1 MDALT
6 PAFVVGVILISLLAS
21 VAIWAPRRIWVRCW
35 AVALSAVVFVSGY
48 AALTDMLSRPKPMSL
63 AWAEGQIEAAD
74 VLGSTFIEGEA
85 IYVWL
90 RLPGSM
96 EPRSYKLPW
105 DQRRAQELQDA
116 MNEAGQL
123 GTGVEMRQPFDDYP
137 QDEEPMFYA
146 LPQTPTPEKNFSAG
160 QKPVIY
166 ERPGADSNSL

>member
-6 PAFVVGVILISLLAS
+6 PVFVVGVILVSLLAS

-35 AVALSAVVFVSGY
+35 AVVLSAVAFVGGY

-63 AWAEGQIEAAD
+63 AWAESQVQAAD

-137 QDEEPMFYA
+137 QDKEPMFYA
-146 LPQTPTPEKNFSAG
+146 LPQTPTPEKNFFSG
-160 QKPVIY
+160 QGPVIY
-166 ERPGADSNSL
+166 ERPDASTNSL

>member
-6 PAFVVGVILISLLAS
+6 PVFVVGVILISLLAS

-35 AVALSAVVFVSGY
+35 AVALSAIVFVSGY

-63 AWAEGQIEAAD
+63 AWAESHVEAAD

-123 GTGVEMRQPFDDYP
+123 GTGVEMRQPFDEYP

-146 LPQTPTPEKNFSAG
+146 LPQSPTPAKNFSSSEG
-160 QKPVIY
+160 PVIY
-166 ERPGADSNSL
+166 ERPDSGGNSL